1 MLFIVIASC
10 ISAFELVNLTM
21 ATGTKS
27 LKLLLGYK
35 LVPEL
40 IFSLGLPILML
51 GTGTISGIVIASCT
65 GLFITITL
73 HVLSHTYGYAKYVK
87 DPVTGKRKYTEFD
100 GVPFSQFVR
109 ELGIGTFNKVK
120 AFGIALTGRKA
131 NQ

>member
-51 GTGTISGIVIASCT
+51 GTGTISGVVIASCT
-65 GLFITITL
+65 GLFITITCM
-73 HVLSHTYGYAKYVK
+73 Y
-87 DPVTGKRKYTEFD
+87 
-100 GVPFSQFVR
+100 
-109 ELGIGTFNKVK
+109 
-120 AFGIALTGRKA
+120 
-131 NQ
+131 